1 MDWKLPDLE
10 RKEFRGMK
18 PADHQLHGS
27 SHVVEETTASDGFP
41 NCPGR
46 FFIFFQSKSICILY
60 GLVLSK
66 LRSDHC
72 DVESLTLFDVPMF
85 GAHILIIPRSFII
98 NFEGLFA
105 PCIVCLP
112 IYIYTHVAN
121 MLGGSMLADTPCM
134 EHICVYRIH
143 RNIHTSNL
151 WEAL

>member
-1 MDWKLPDLE
+1 MKDLGYMDWKLPDLE

-98 NFEGLFA
+98 NFDAITIFGTIMYLYDA
-105 PCIVCLP
+105 ITYSHCVSIICP
-112 IYIYTHVAN
+112 IY
-121 MLGGSMLADTPCM
+121 LAK
-134 EHICVYRIH
+134 
-143 RNIHTSNL
+143 L
-151 WEAL
+151 

>member
-1 MDWKLPDLE
+1 
-10 RKEFRGMK
+10 MK

-27 SHVVEETTASDGFP
+27 SHVVEETTVSNGFP
-41 NCPGR
+41 NCRGR

-112 IYIYTHVAN
+112 IYIHMWPTCWVGQCQQTPRAWNIFAYT
-121 MLGGSMLADTPCM
+121 
-134 EHICVYRIH
+134 VYIENLR
-143 RNIHTSNL
+143 TSNL

>member
-1 MDWKLPDLE
+1 
-10 RKEFRGMK
+10 
-18 PADHQLHGS
+18 
-27 SHVVEETTASDGFP
+27 
-41 NCPGR
+41 
-46 FFIFFQSKSICILY
+46 LY

-112 IYIYTHVAN
+112 IYIYTCGQHVGWVHVSRHPVHGTY
-121 MLGGSMLADTPCM
+121 L
-134 EHICVYRIH
+134 RIPY
-143 RNIHTSNL
+143 T
-151 WEAL
+151 